1 MTPILRVRVMSEYS
15 EGGFKVYRTRHACRD
30 NLDVADDVLNG
41 VVCVENVNVW
51 EDAR

>member
-1 MTPILRVRVMSEYS
+1 MKNMN
-15 EGGFKVYRTRHACRD
+15 A
-30 NLDVADDVLNG
+30 NLHVADDVLDG

>member
-1 MTPILRVRVMSEYS
+1 VQ
-15 EGGFKVYRTRHACRD
+15 D